1 MQETWGTPSSQ
12 SRVTSLRKR
21 KVLLNVSSLF
31 ESRQEAKKE
40 GNEAM
45 SYVYKILMNSL
56 YGRLGI
62 SPKFTTTDVCDEV
75 VYKDLLRNP
84 NFIFGAPLSEDRY
97 IVSYYEEPNPDS
109 WNPIKNSAIQLAAAI
124 TACARIYMYPYTSRE
139 DCYYTDTD
147 SVVLAHP
154 LPDAVVSSS
163 ALGKYKLEDKIAKG
177 YFLAPKCYK
186 YITMDGSNV
195 LKFKGPAKGRVDSD
209 WFEEQY
215 TNIDREQYKH
225 ITANFRIDW
234 QAKL

>member
-31 ESRQEAKKE
+31 ESRQKKE

-62 SPKFTTTDVCDEV
+62 SPKFTTICDEV
-75 VYKDLLRNP
+75 VYMLRNP

-109 WNPIKNSAIQLAAAI
+109 WNPIKNEAIQLAAAI

-147 SVVLAHP
+147 GVVLAHP
-154 LPDAVVSSS
+154 LPDEVVSS
-163 ALGKYKLEDKIAKG
+163 LGKYKRQDKIAKG

-186 YITMDGSNV
+186 GSNV
-195 LKFKGPAKGRVDSD
+195 LK
-209 WFEEQY
+209 
-215 TNIDREQYKH
+215 
-225 ITANFRIDW
+225 
-234 QAKL
+234 